1 MDGWV
6 VIGTKLDSKQLEKD
20 LKSAERRLQQYEKES
35 EKLTK
40 TKVKTEIDLKSYEEE
55 KRIISETTD
64 EINKYAQTQEEVQK
78 NLNFEK
84 TQLEELN
91 TKYSSQ
97 LKSLDEVNRKIKEN
111 AKNQAL
117 VKTQIAETTK
127 QLNNSK
133 GIVGLKDVMRDIGKE
148 TSKAIK
154 NVTRWA
160 LAVFGIRSAYMAV
173 RRAIDTISQQDEQLA
188 TDIEYMK
195 NALAYTLEPLV
206 RKIVELAKQLMFYVA
221 YVIKAW
227 TGKNIFENAN
237 KSLKN
242 ANGEAK
248 KLSKTLAGFDEMNIL
263 SDTSS
268 SGGGVSTPSFD
279 LTAPEDIEAPSW
291 IKWIA
296 ENKDV
301 VISGLVGIAGALTSV
316 YLGLTAIQGLGIGLV
331 LAGVVLAVQN
341 LIKFLKNP
349 AFESFM
355 NIIIGIGL
363 AITGVGVLIT
373 SLPVVI
379 AGAITAVVALLVK
392 HYDFVIGL
400 FDKIINWFEKD
411 FIGALHYLFGPIGDI
426 IAQPFIFAINFLKGA
441 FEGLFGGIKKVAN
454 GIVKLFKG
462 DFKSGITSV
471 FSGLKSILLAPVNA
485 LISGINS
492 LIRGLNK
499 ISFDIP
505 EWIPK
510 IGGKKW
516 GFNIPQIPKLAK
528 GTIVSNPGRGV
539 LTPSGN
545 AIYGE
550 AGREAYLPLSN
561 TQLLEELGSTIGR
574 YITINANIVNTMNGR
589 VISRELQKINT
600 NNDFAMNR

>member
-6 VIGTKLDSKQLEKD
+6 VISTKLDSKQLEKD
-20 LKSAERRLQQYEKES
+20 LKSAERRLQQYEKEA

-40 TKVKTEIDLKSYEEE
+40 TKVKTEIDLKSYEEQ

-154 NVTRWA
+154 NVTRYA

-221 YVIKAW
+221 YIIKAW
-227 TGKNIFENAN
+227 TGRNIFENAN
-237 KSLKN
+237 KSLEN
-242 ANGEAK
+242 ANSEAK

-263 SDTSS
+263 SDTSSS

-291 IKWIA
+291 IRWIA
-296 ENKDV
+296 ENKDI
-301 VISGLVGIAGALTSV
+301 VISGLAGIASGLTAV

-331 LAGVVLAVQN
+331 IAGVVFAVQN

-355 NIIIGIGL
+355 NIFIGIGV

-379 AGAITAVVALLVK
+379 AGAITAAVALIVK
-392 HYDFVIGL
+392 NYDFVIGL
-400 FDKIINWFEKD
+400 FNKMINWFEKD
-411 FIGALHYLFGPIGDI
+411 FVGVLRYLFGPIGDI
-426 IAQPFIFAINFLKGA
+426 IAQPFIFAINYLKGS
-441 FEGLFGGIKKVAN
+441 FEGLYGGIKKIVD

-471 FSGLKSILLAPVNA
+471 FSGLKSILLAPINA

-505 EWIPK
+505 DWIPK

-516 GFNIPQIPKLAK
+516 GFNIPQIPKLAV
-528 GTIVSNPGRGV
+528 GGIVNMPGRGINYGGANIGENGAEGV
-539 LTPSGN
+539 IPLTD
-545 AIYGE
+545 
-550 AGREAYLPLSN
+550 
-561 TQLLEELGSTIGR
+561 TQAMETLGATIGK
-574 YITINANIVNTMNGR
+574 YININFTNITKLDNRQIAREQKKINA
-589 VISRELQKINT
+589 Q
-600 NNDFAMNR
+600 NDFAFNR